1 MVDRVFRC
9 AVALALL
16 ALAVPAGAAEKM
28 VLRMYP
34 VMPAILDVTTTRES
48 ARTDRT
54 GGGEFIQ
61 MQGSGTE
68 LAPRARNNLATR
80 RFFEDLGVDFPPGSY
95 VFYSVAISALWMYN
109 TPENHR
115 KLAAC
120 LRSINVIPN
129 QVEID
134 TSFVAFP
141 LEEIEAVARRSPRAT
156 PVAEDIRDL
165 WRAGK
170 GRLLQ
175 STMTLTRSGVNAVL
189 KGVDEIIY
197 PTEYEYAG
205 GATNTI
211 VSGWFIPGSFET
223 REAGTIMNV
232 TPVVGP
238 DGRTID
244 LTLVPELCENAGWRG
259 SGVERI
265 DPGGKDGRVDIP
277 QPVFHSRNVTTS
289 VMLTDGETVV
299 MGGLPDRT
307 GREITYIFLTARL
320 LDTSGKPVAD
330 YEGILAGESELPAD
344 AERNPKES
352 GRRQP

>member
-1 MVDRVFRC
+1 MDLF
-9 AVALALL
+9 
-16 ALAVPAGAAEKM
+16 PGAGEERDGFAC
-28 VLRMYP
+28 
-34 VMPAILDVTTTRES
+34 
-48 ARTDRT
+48 
-54 GGGEFIQ
+54 
-61 MQGSGTE
+61 
-68 LAPRARNNLATR
+68 RA
-80 RFFEDLGVDFPPGSY
+80 GIPGSY
-95 VFYSVAISALWMYN
+95 IFYSVETSALWMYN
-109 TPENHR
+109 TPENHK

-120 LRSINVIPN
+120 LRATNVIPN

-141 LEEIEAVARRSPRAT
+141 LQDIETVARRSPRAT
-156 PVAEDIRDL
+156 PVAEDIREL
-165 WRAGK
+165 WRTGK
-170 GRLLQ
+170 GRLLG
-175 STMTLTRSGVNAVL
+175 STMTLTRSGVNAIL
-189 KGVDEIIY
+189 KGVEEIIY

-205 GATNTI
+205 GATNAV

-223 REAGTIMNV
+223 REVGTVMNV

-244 LTLVPELCENAGWRG
+244 LTLVPELCENGIWRDVVAKG
-259 SGVERI
+259 SEPSGAVSRVEMS
-265 DPGGKDGRVDIP
+265 

-289 VMLTDGETVV
+289 VMLTDGETVI

-320 LDTSGKPVAD
+320 LDTSGKPVAHF
-330 YEGILAGESELPAD
+330 EGVPAGESELPAD